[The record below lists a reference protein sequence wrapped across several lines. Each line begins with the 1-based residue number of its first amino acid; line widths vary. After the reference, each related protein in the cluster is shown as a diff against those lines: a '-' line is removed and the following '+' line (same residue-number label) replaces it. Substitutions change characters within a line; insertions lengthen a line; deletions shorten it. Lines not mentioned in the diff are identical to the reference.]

1 MGLLKNLI
9 LVPVI
14 MICAT
19 AGTIGL
25 LKLIKRF
32 NKGNE
37 TDYQGVE

>member
-1 MGLLKNLI
+1 LV

-25 LKLIKRF
+25 LKLILKF
-32 NKGNE
+32 NKRNGTNNQE
-37 TDYQGVE
+37 AGI

>member
-1 MGLLKNLI
+1 LI

-32 NKGNE
+32 NKRNG
-37 TDYQGVE
+37 TDYQGME